1 MCVSV
6 LCRWEG
12 LCQALSLHK
21 CLFYFVHDNQIWVR
35 SFLGIAALLAK
46 RRRAILQHRVLT
58 TVQD

>member
-1 MCVSV
+1 MCV
-6 LCRWEG
+6 
-12 LCQALSLHK
+12 SLHK

-46 RRRAILQHRVLT
+46 RRRAILQQRVLT